1 MRCLSECVNPG
12 EKINLLLNLF
22 IWQSCRDRIKN
33 EWSRTCHI
41 NTRSHFFCC
50 HRARQVQE
58 MPVECSLSFRNAIL
72 ILQSHSERGSQRWL
86 AKKHHTQKNFKSLW
100 LSHLS
105 ERDFYYFGIPWHILL
120 PSNPYN
126 ALVSL
131 HIFLKLEYR

>member
-72 ILQSHSERGSQRWL
+72 ILQSHSERGFQRWL
-86 AKKHHTQKNFKSLW
+86 AKKTSYSKEFLISLIVTFVR
-100 LSHLS
+100 
-105 ERDFYYFGIPWHILL
+105 ERFLLFWNTMTYFAP
-120 PSNPYN
+120 
-126 ALVSL
+126 
-131 HIFLKLEYR
+131 R

>member
-58 MPVECSLSFRNAIL
+58 MPEECSLSFRNAIL

-86 AKKHHTQKNFKSLW
+86 AKKTPYSKEFLISLIVTFVR
-100 LSHLS
+100 
-105 ERDFYYFGIPWHILL
+105 ERFLLFWNTMTYFAPQ
-120 PSNPYN
+120 
-126 ALVSL
+126 
-131 HIFLKLEYR
+131 

>member
-86 AKKHHTQKNFKSLW
+86 AKKNTILKRIFN
-100 LSHLS
+100 LS
-105 ERDFYYFGIPWHILL
+105 DCHICQRE
-120 PSNPYN
+120 
-126 ALVSL
+126 
-131 HIFLKLEYR
+131 IFIILEYHDIFCSPVIPTMP

>member
-86 AKKHHTQKNFKSLW
+86 AKKTSYSKEFLISLIVTFVR
-100 LSHLS
+100 
-105 ERDFYYFGIPWHILL
+105 E
-120 PSNPYN
+120 
-126 ALVSL
+126 
-131 HIFLKLEYR
+131 IFIILEYHGIFCSPVIPTML